1 MYEYKIEP
9 MYAEDFRVYGG
20 NEETYIAKTA
30 QQGWRLIQLISFDN
44 GALAGITKYYWERKI
59 PLEGKKKYVYS
70 CDPVAEEIC
79 GSCPKLDSC
88 AAAEIHGYTK

>member
-59 PLEGKKKYVYS
+59 P
-70 CDPVAEEIC
+70 DPIPDDPRMKWC
-79 GSCPKLDSC
+79 GRCGEAHYPGEHSDSLG
-88 AAAEIHGYTK
+88 H